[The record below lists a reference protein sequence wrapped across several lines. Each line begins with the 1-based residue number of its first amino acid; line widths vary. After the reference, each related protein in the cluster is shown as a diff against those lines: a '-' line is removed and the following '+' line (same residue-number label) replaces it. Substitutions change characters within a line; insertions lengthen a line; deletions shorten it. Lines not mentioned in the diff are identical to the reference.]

1 MNEGAKGEW
10 RKNEAM
16 GEVNLTEERE
26 SKNGNAGEISSV
38 FERGVTEKFNISKV
52 EYVMNRSI
60 SVS

>member
-1 MNEGAKGEW
+1 
-10 RKNEAM
+10 M
-16 GEVNLTEERE
+16 GEVNFTEERE